1 MLNIDLTH
9 YTESMTISFIKVWK
23 FVNENLNE
31 KLQMG
36 NSAILVFGATLKE
49 TGSKFLPV
57 VSMRYDFW
65 VGWHF

>member
-1 MLNIDLTH
+1 
-9 YTESMTISFIKVWK
+9 MTISFIKVWK

-36 NSAILVFGATLKE
+36 NSAILLFGATLKE